1 MMCRLLTTH
10 VVAIIIM
17 ITWYSY
23 FSIMQFKPV
32 HIDKGLKNS
41 LITLAMSIQQ
51 LAITLSPFY
60 YTIHEELVFLPYLL
74 HSDSKKDE

>member
-1 MMCRLLTTH
+1 
-10 VVAIIIM
+10 
-17 ITWYSY
+17 
-23 FSIMQFKPV
+23 MQFKPV